1 MTLSSPSL
9 VWTRE
14 YTCLEHTLIMWRVAT
29 WQPPPQT
36 LRAGGRL
43 TSQFMAPASSAALAP
58 RNFRYLIIERRSIPS
73 QVSNMIMNYI
83 KVLKQETQTNKETVS
98 ISQFAF
104 TVWDRR
110 EINVQI
116 QLNSLENAP
125 AAPHSSHHS

>member
-1 MTLSSPSL
+1 
-9 VWTRE
+9 
-14 YTCLEHTLIMWRVAT
+14 
-29 WQPPPQT
+29 
-36 LRAGGRL
+36 
-43 TSQFMAPASSAALAP
+43 
-58 RNFRYLIIERRSIPS
+58 
-73 QVSNMIMNYI
+73 MIMNYI

-125 AAPHSSHHS
+125 AARHSSHHS